1 MVFRSRKFYVGLIA
15 LGAVLVIYL
24 LYSRMSQTPEI
35 DFNRRAEFA
44 GTVSESNVGEFE
56 GEVGTISKVGVG
68 TVEKARY
75 EHRDKKT
82 KKIDRVFGFEKLLH
96 EEGDEWEIEKPYLNI
111 FQRTFKCYIT
121 ANQGKVQVETIAGR
135 PTPKD
140 ATFTGDVVIRILPE
154 KSRDIKES
162 FVYLDDI
169 DFISER
175 SLFLTA
181 GPVKFVSE
189 DARMLGRGL
198 ELVYNEGLGRVEFLR
213 IVHLDSLHLT
223 SSSKA
228 PLFLSKETK
237 ETNIGSPAE
246 PPSKPV
252 AADVPQKAKATPTAA
267 ERVSEPGEGENY
279 KCIFS
284 KNVFINTPDQL
295 VFADELSINNI
306 FWSKGSSE
314 ESEETEPG
322 IADGAKA
329 GSASVTNRTEPP
341 KADTPRA
348 DNAEADN
355 VTVPE
360 KAEPNKLSEELVE
373 IVVTCDNGFVIV
385 PMDSGKAIGDFNAF
399 SPEVSTVTNSRRP
412 NDSKEANGRTTLV
425 AERIDY
431 CARTGDAVA
440 AGPLELTFYPND
452 VTGAEPN
459 EPIVPVRVT
468 AQKEARF
475 LADLSQAVF
484 EGDCLCTMP
493 QAQPNAQQDYTLSAP
508 RLTVSLP
515 KDKSK
520 QSSGF
525 VDIFAAGPA
534 ELTFYV
540 DMNDLSRPGGKE
552 TPIPAK
558 VIAQKEAR
566 FLSQL
571 NQVIFEGDTLCTMLR
586 EDPNVRQK
594 YTLSAPRLTI
604 DLPRDKKRQ
613 SDTLAAGIEHLRAD
627 GGLVRLSSVKTAA
640 ERLRSAKEA
649 QNEGPGKLLG
659 GIELKCTRFD
669 YDTAQRLFLA
679 TGPGVIKFHNS
690 DTSGS
695 ETDSNGPNLEK
706 PCWVFVE
713 DFATLKYLLEP
724 NLLIAD
730 AEPQGTLLINYFPIV
745 EAQIRYDRQVTATA
759 GRIEAEFIEIA
770 DRQTELLTLSAAD
783 GITYEDEDKR
793 FAGSELFYDHNK
805 SIITVQGDEVQPCL
819 LNGVF
824 VDAIEYDLKTG
835 KVKAEITGPGAF
847 QVKR

>member
-15 LGAVLVIYL
+15 FGAVFVIYL

-35 DFNRRAEFA
+35 DFNRTAEFA
-44 GTVSESNVGEFE
+44 ETVSESNVGGFE
-56 GEVGTISKVGVG
+56 GEIGTVGEVGVG
-68 TVEKARY
+68 TVTKARY

-121 ANQGKVQVETIAGR
+121 ANQGRVQVETIAGR

-140 ATFTGDVVIRILPE
+140 ATLTGDVVIRILPE

-189 DARMLGRGL
+189 DAQLLGRGL

-213 IVHLDSLHLT
+213 IVHLESLHLT

-228 PLFLSKETK
+228 LLFPSKETK
-237 ETNIGSPAE
+237 ETDIGSPAE

-267 ERVSEPGEGENY
+267 KRVSELREGENY

-314 ESEETEPG
+314 ESEETETG
-322 IADGAKA
+322 VADSEEA
-329 GSASVTNRTEPP
+329 GGSSVTSRTEPG
-341 KADTPRA
+341 KTDTVSEDSA
-348 DNAEADN
+348 GTSS
-355 VTVPE
+355 VTVAKE
-360 KAEPNKLSEELVE
+360 SKLDESPEELVE
-373 IVVTCDNGFVIV
+373 IVVTCDNGLVIV
-385 PMDSGKAIGDFNAF
+385 PMDSGKAIGDFNTF
-399 SPEVSTVTNSRRP
+399 SPEVPTATSSRRP

-493 QAQPNAQQDYTLSAP
+493 QGDPSAQQDYTLSAP
-508 RLTVSLP
+508 RLTVNLP
-515 KDKSK
+515 KDKSRR
-520 QSSGF
+520 SSGF

-613 SDTLAAGIEHLRAD
+613 SGTLAAGIEHLRAD

-640 ERLRSAKEA
+640 EPLRSAKEA

-669 YDTAQRLFLA
+669 YDTAQQLFLA

-690 DTSGS
+690 DMSGS

-745 EAQIRYDRQVTATA
+745 EGQIRYDQRVTATA
-759 GRIEAEFIEIA
+759 GRIEAEFIETA

-793 FAGSELFYDHNK
+793 FVGSELFYDHNK
-805 SIITVQGDEVQPCL
+805 SIITVQGDEVQPCQ

>member
-121 ANQGKVQVETIAGR
+121 ANRGRVQVETIAGR

-140 ATFTGDVVIRILPE
+140 ATLTGDVVIRILPE

-213 IVHLDSLHLT
+213 IVHLESLHLT

-228 PLFLSKETK
+228 PLFPSKETK
-237 ETNIGSPAE
+237 ETDIGSPAE
-246 PPSKPV
+246 PPSKPT

-267 ERVSEPGEGENY
+267 KHVSEPREGENY

-322 IADGAKA
+322 VADGAEA
-329 GSASVTNRTEPP
+329 GGASVTSRTEPG
-341 KADTPRA
+341 KTDTVSEDSA
-348 DNAEADN
+348 GTSS
-355 VTVPE
+355 VTVAKESKPDE
-360 KAEPNKLSEELVE
+360 SPEELVE
-373 IVVTCDNGFVIV
+373 IVVTCDNGLVIV
-385 PMDSGKAIGDFNAF
+385 PMDSGKTIGDFNAF
-399 SPEVSTVTNSRRP
+399 SPEVSTATSSRRP
-412 NDSKEANGRTTLV
+412 NDSEEANGRTTLV

-431 CARTGDAVA
+431 CASTGDAVA

-493 QAQPNAQQDYTLSAP
+493 QGDPSAQQDYTLSAP
-508 RLTVSLP
+508 RLTVNLP
-515 KDKSK
+515 KDKSRR
-520 QSSGF
+520 SSGF

-594 YTLSAPRLTI
+594 YTLSAPKLTI

-613 SDTLAAGIEHLRAD
+613 SGTLAAGIEHLRAD
-627 GGLVRLSSVKTAA
+627 GGLVRLSSVKRAA
-640 ERLRSAKEA
+640 ERLRSTKEA

-669 YDTAQRLFLA
+669 YDTAQQLFLA

-690 DTSGS
+690 DVSGS

-706 PCWVFVE
+706 PCWVIME

-730 AEPQGTLLINYFPIV
+730 AEPQGTLLIDYFPIV
-745 EAQIRYDRQVTATA
+745 EGQIRYDQRVTATA
-759 GRIEAEFIEIA
+759 GRIEAELIEIA

-783 GITYEDEDKR
+783 GITYKDEDKR
-793 FAGSELFYDHNK
+793 FVGSELFYDHNK
-805 SIITVQGDEVQPCL
+805 SIITVQGDEVQPCQ

-835 KVKAEITGPGAF
+835 RVKAEITGPGAF
-847 QVKR
+847 QRR